1 MGCDGGTIPT
11 RGELV
16 KEKKRD
22 VKLDPKIGL
31 DAKVSLDPRTLSLGL
46 RNLLDLRQQWK
57 TCKLSSA
64 PLKEPVVACELGRLY
79 NKVRPNMHTS
89 ARWLSQ
95 CLHP

>member
-31 DAKVSLDPRTLSLGL
+31 DAKVSLDPRTLSLAAVKLTRFTATVEDVQAVVSATQG
-46 RNLLDLRQQWK
+46 
-57 TCKLSSA
+57 TCRC
-64 PLKEPVVACELGRLY
+64 V
-79 NKVRPNMHTS
+79 
-89 ARWLSQ
+89 
-95 CLHP
+95 